1 MYERDIIVN
10 NIDLYKYFNMDIIY
24 KYSEPNS
31 YPYVIEDMVLVICYL
46 QMNGLQSVKST
57 R

>member
-10 NIDLYKYFNMDIIY
+10 NIDIYKYFNMDIFY
-24 KYSEPNS
+24 KDAEPNS
-31 YPYVIEDMVLVICYL
+31 YPYVIEDIVLVICYL